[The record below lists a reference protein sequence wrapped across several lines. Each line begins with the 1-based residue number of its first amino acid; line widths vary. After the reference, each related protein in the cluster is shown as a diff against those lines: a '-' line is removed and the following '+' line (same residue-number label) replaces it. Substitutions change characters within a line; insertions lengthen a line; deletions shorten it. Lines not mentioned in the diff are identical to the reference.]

1 MEFDIG
7 GRMGARMRQMLFVH
21 VEADDAS
28 IGTDQIAHQSGD
40 ARGATADVEAAPA
53 RRDADAVEHDQ
64 RIGRHPLALD
74 AQALDLAGA
83 VFERIV
89 AGEGL

>member
-1 MEFDIG
+1 
-7 GRMGARMRQMLFVH
+7 MLLVH
-21 VEADDAS
+21 VEADHAS
-28 IGTDQIAHQSGD
+28 GGTDAIAHQPGD
-40 ARGATADVEAAPA
+40 AAGAAADVEAAPA
-53 RRDADAVEHDQ
+53 RPDADAVEHDQ

-89 AGEGL
+89 AGEGLGH